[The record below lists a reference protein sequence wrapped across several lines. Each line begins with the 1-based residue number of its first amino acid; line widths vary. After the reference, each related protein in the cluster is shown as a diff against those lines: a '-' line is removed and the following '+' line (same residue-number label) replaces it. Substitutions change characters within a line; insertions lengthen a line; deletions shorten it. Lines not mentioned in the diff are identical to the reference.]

1 MTWAVFLRRC
11 LMAQLCDV
19 GFGGWLKIL
28 FDLEGDLAEAETV
41 LPASVY
47 EVLKHYVD
55 GKGNVAELV
64 KAANGVG
71 QIHKVVF
78 DGYAIMSR
86 TFLAEGG
93 IEFLLDLIGK
103 GEFAELTQHGASVL
117 VIPIPI
123 NAELTKSEDNNGAEG
138 EVVIDNPD
146 SVGLVVISYQYSTEE
161 NDAGGTTYNI
171 ISDYY
176 AEVGNTAYIGGRNG
190 SQ

>member
-28 FDLEGDLAEAETV
+28 FNLEGDLAEAETV
-41 LPASVY
+41 LPTSIH

-55 GKGNVAELV
+55 GSANIAEFV
-64 KAANGVG
+64 RATSGAD
-71 QIHKVVF
+71 QIQKVVL
-78 DGYAIMSR
+78 DGYAIMSQ

-93 IEFLLDLIGK
+93 IEFLLDLIGNA
-103 GEFAELTQHGASVL
+103 EFAEFTQHGASAI

-123 NAELTKSEDNNGAEG
+123 DAELTKSEDNNGAEG
-138 EVVIDNPD
+138 EVIIPSAD
-146 SVGLVVISYQYSTEE
+146 SVGLVVIAYQYSTEE

-176 AEVGNTAYIGGRNG
+176 AEVGSTAYIGGRDGN
-190 SQ
+190 